1 MMSVDDAV
9 RAAIE
14 TEGTVGDDARAEL
27 GLPPLV
33 NPDADATE
41 DAEEASAEEAS
52 AEEASAAPDENAAED
67 EGENADA
74 AGGVDADASS
84 DDEEEEEPEEGQLGA
99 RTLSQI
105 LAAEIAERFDD
116 GFVVDGLAC
125 AYASPKTL
133 ARALVR
139 ALRLKRRMPCPRNRR
154 GRAGGLATGE
164 GGGGR
169 VRASGAEAS
178 RRGVAGR

>member
-33 NPDADATE
+33 DPDADATE

-52 AEEASAAPDENAAED
+52 AEEASAAPAENAAED

-84 DDEEEEEPEEGQLGA
+84 DDEEEEEAEEGQLGA

-116 GFVVDGLAC
+116 GFVVDSLAC

-139 ALRLKRRMPCPRNRR
+139 ALRLKGGCPARGTAR